1 MPDQSIELSNI
12 LSRFMQS
19 SVIFFTLSKNWN
31 NGLKAAHIFESIQ
44 NLSRIQEKNHE
55 GNTDRIKL

>member
-1 MPDQSIELSNI
+1 MENGRRSLSVHGCVRHQSIELSNI

-31 NGLKAAHIFESIQ
+31 NGLKAAHIF
-44 NLSRIQEKNHE
+44 
-55 GNTDRIKL
+55 